1 MTPQQQKAVATV
13 LLDALTALDPQDPAA
28 SARAVPLALSRLTE
42 LVGELDEPG
51 SSVAYG
57 AMTLAHTCVAL
68 VATVKGVDRLDVIAA
83 LRPLF
88 SEQVGER
95 AA

>member
-13 LLDALTALDPQDPAA
+13 LLDALTALDVEDPAA
-28 SARAVPLALSRLTE
+28 SARAVPLALAQLE
-42 LVGELDEPG
+42 HLIGELDET
-51 SSVAYG
+51 SSTVAYG
-57 AMTLAHTCVAL
+57 ARTLAHTCVAL
-68 VATVKGVDRLDVIAA
+68 VATVKGVDRRDVIAA

-88 SEQVGER
+88 SQTVGER